1 MPPKG
6 KSWRSSSAEDGPEM
20 TDFENDPDYEECLV
34 TFFDVLGFPTS
45 LRAAPVSRRPLP
57 ERQSCLRATTKN
69 RFGFLSLRRRK
80 RAKFL
85 GHPGWRTGTKAQKLA
100 LLLFVQCR
108 LDTPQSLRSFGFA
121 EICKRPKSVAGTTV
135 GCTKLPARHMFK
147 LDALRSEFQMT
158 ARPGSP
164 IDLTGWILCRNTEQV
179 RCRRPALRHTLTG

>member
-1 MPPKG
+1 
-6 KSWRSSSAEDGPEM
+6 M

-85 GHPGWRTGTKAQKLA
+85 GHPSWRRGSKAQKLP
-100 LLLFVQCR
+100 LLLFVQR
-108 LDTPQSLRSFGFA
+108 RFDAPQSLGSFRLA
-121 EICKRPKSVAGTTV
+121 EIGERPKGVPGTAV
-135 GCTKLPARHMFK
+135 GRSKLPARHMFK
-147 LDALRSEFQMT
+147 LDALRSELQMA
-158 ARPGSP
+158 ARPGGP
-164 IDLTGWILCRNTEQV
+164 KNLTGWILRRNAEQV
-179 RCRRPALRHTLTG
+179 RCRCSALRYAFAG